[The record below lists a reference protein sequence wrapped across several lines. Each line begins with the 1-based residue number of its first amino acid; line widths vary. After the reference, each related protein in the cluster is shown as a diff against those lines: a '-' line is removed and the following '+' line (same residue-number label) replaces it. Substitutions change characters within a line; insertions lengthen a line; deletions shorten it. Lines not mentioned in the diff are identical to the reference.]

1 MPRRRHPV
9 ATGAKVLGEVAVG
22 IDYPGEICQIAHHRQ
37 LQVAPPRLVLLGEGQ
52 IEQPVSG
59 TEEEGYVRCMACAVD
74 EVERRR
80 ARCRTPAEVVGIGLW
95 LVLADHR
102 GELID
107 IL

>member
-1 MPRRRHPV
+1 
-9 ATGAKVLGEVAVG
+9 
-22 IDYPGEICQIAHHRQ
+22 
-37 LQVAPPRLVLLGEGQ
+37 APPRLVLLGEGQ

-95 LVLADHR
+95 LVLADQR
-102 GELID
+102 SELID
-107 IL
+107 ILGAPGTATVIARQLIGIPVLLGRQHLIQGL